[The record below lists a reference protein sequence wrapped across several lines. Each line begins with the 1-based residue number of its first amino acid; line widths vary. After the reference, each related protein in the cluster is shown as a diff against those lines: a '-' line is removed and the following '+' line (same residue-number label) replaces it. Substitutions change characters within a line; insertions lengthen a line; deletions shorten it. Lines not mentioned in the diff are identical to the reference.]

1 MKTKLTVILFLLV
14 FGASGALR
22 AEEQTLPLD
31 APEVVQ
37 TDSPQVVPQDTPQVL
52 QKDVP
57 EVVGEQASTVT
68 VGQSSTAT
76 VTTYDQLVAAIR
88 KARGESQARVEQAVA
103 QEKVRENWEIGKLID
118 EHVLQHKERADYG
131 KQVLLRLANDL
142 GVSDTELGY
151 MLQFARAYPISP
163 HAGKL
168 TWSDYRELLAV
179 NDSKD
184 RDELTEKAAKENW
197 NRDQIREEVKRR
209 KEAKGE
215 VTAPV
220 VVEEKLTAKL
230 GKVGTYRMV
239 KATVGPEVGKMVI
252 DLGFSNYYRTSR
264 PLGFK
269 EGAIIEALFA
279 MPEGSSP
286 SDKIKLSKRTAD
298 DLYTYRASIIEVL
311 DGDTVKAVVDLGF
324 GVRSVQTLRLRGID
338 APEMVSKE
346 GKEAKVFLEQMING
360 DTSHEP
366 RDTKNRDTGQGPRS
380 TGKNG
385 DKGEGQAR
393 GAWVVERGTEVL
405 VKTSKSDKY
414 DRYLADVFINSVYVN
429 QKLVERGFAMR
440 VRDN

>member
-1 MKTKLTVILFLLV
+1 MKTKLAVILFLLV
-14 FGASGALR
+14 FGAPGMLS
-22 AEEQTLPLD
+22 AETPSANLPQAGSTGSPQAASL
-31 APEVVQ
+31 PEV
-37 TDSPQVVPQDTPQVL
+37 
-52 QKDVP
+52 
-57 EVVGEQASTVT
+57 G
-68 VGQSSTAT
+68 
-76 VTTYDQLVAAIR
+76 TYDQLVAAIR
-88 KARGESQARVEQAVA
+88 KARAESQVRVEQAVA

-131 KQVLLRLANDL
+131 KQVILRLSQDL
-142 GVSDTELGY
+142 SISDSELY
-151 MLQFARAYPISP
+151 SMLEFARAYPILP

-179 NDSKD
+179 NDPKD

-209 KEAKGE
+209 KAARNEAP
-215 VTAPV
+215 APA

-230 GKVGTYRMV
+230 GKPGTYKMV
-239 KATVGPEVGKMVI
+239 KVKGGPEMGQLVI

-269 EGAIIEALFA
+269 DGAIIEALFA

-311 DGDTVKAVVDLGF
+311 DGDTVNAVVDLGF

-346 GKEAKVFLEQMING
+346 GKEAKAFLEKMLKG
-360 DTSHEP
+360 ATSQGP
-366 RDTKNRDTGQGPRS
+366 RDTKDSATGQEPR
-380 TGKNG
+380 TTEKT
-385 DKGEGQAR
+385 
-393 GAWVVERGTEVL
+393 WVVERGTEVL

-414 DRYLADVFINSVYVN
+414 DRYLADVFIDGLYVN
-429 QKLVERGFAMR
+429 QKLVEGGFAVR